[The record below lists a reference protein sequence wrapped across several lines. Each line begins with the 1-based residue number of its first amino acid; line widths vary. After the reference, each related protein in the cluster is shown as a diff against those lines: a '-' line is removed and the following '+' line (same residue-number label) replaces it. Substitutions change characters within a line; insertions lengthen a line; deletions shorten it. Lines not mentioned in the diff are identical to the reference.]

1 MNHIKNLL
9 IGIAMGLIAGI
20 ALALPF
26 IISAFLLIPH
36 FTGA

>member
-20 ALALPF
+20 VLALPL
-26 IISAFLLIPH
+26 IDPVTRILLELNL
-36 FTGA
+36 